1 MSHKVSYKWFRRTQY
16 ITKLKGFYKVGLA
29 GQDS

>member
-1 MSHKVSYKWFRRTQY
+1 MSNHNVTS
-16 ITKLKGFYKVGLA
+16 IIGFYKVGLA

>member
-1 MSHKVSYKWFRRTQY
+1 MSNHNVTS
-16 ITKLKGFYKVGLA
+16 IIGFYKVGFA

>member
-1 MSHKVSYKWFRRTQY
+1 MSNHKVTS
-16 ITKLKGFYKVGLA
+16 IIGFYKVGLA